1 MTAIGLDV
9 GGTWLKLVVASD
21 DGDVLASERRRL
33 PPTDLVNFVSRTARE
48 AVAEH
53 PGSSLGLGLAGLVDH
68 TTGTLVWGP
77 HIEGRS
83 VRYRDVLTDVLDAP
97 VAVDNDANLAA
108 LAEARLGAGRDRD
121 PVLLVALGTGIGVG
135 LFSGGRVYRGRSFAG
150 EVGHMPMMSDGDTCD
165 CGLRGCWETLVSGR
179 VLDRHAVE
187 HAARFPAGAV
197 ATAGEGEPTAEHL
210 AQAALAGDPDA
221 LGMFGSVGA
230 WLGRGLVT
238 LTLMLDPEVIVVG
251 GAVSEAGDRLLD
263 PARRCLVAE
272 LPGEAY
278 RPSVPIIPARFGA
291 FSGAVGAALAGRA
304 VHNGDNDW

>member
-9 GGTWLKLVVASD
+9 GGTWLKLVVATD
-21 DGDVLASERRRL
+21 DGDVLESERRLL
-33 PPTDLVNFVSRTARE
+33 PSTDLVDFVSRTARE
-48 AVAEH
+48 AVDRHSGA
-53 PGSSLGLGLAGLVDH
+53 SLGLGLAGLVDH
-68 TTGTLVWGP
+68 ATGTLVWGP

-83 VRYRDVLTDVLDAP
+83 VRYRDVLADVLGFP

-108 LAEARLGAGRDRD
+108 LVEARLGAGRDRD

-150 EVGHMPMMSDGDTCD
+150 ESGHMPMVIDGMMCD
-165 CGLRGCWETLVSGR
+165 CGLLGCWETLVSGT

-197 ATAGEGEPTAEHL
+197 ATAGDGEPNAEHL
-210 AQAALAGDPDA
+210 SRAALDGDPDA
-221 LGMFGSVGA
+221 LEAFRSVGR
-230 WLGRGLVT
+230 WLGRGLVA

-251 GAVSEAGDRLLD
+251 GAVSQAGDLLLE
-263 PARRCLVAE
+263 PAREWLAAE
-272 LPGEAY
+272 LPGAAH
-278 RPSVPIIPARFGA
+278 RPAVPIVPARFGA